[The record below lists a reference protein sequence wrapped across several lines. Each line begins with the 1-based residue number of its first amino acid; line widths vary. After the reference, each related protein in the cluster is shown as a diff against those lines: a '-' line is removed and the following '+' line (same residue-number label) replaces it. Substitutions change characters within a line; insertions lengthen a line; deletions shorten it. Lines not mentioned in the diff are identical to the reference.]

1 MGRGQ
6 DSVPRRGKEQ
16 TMTLAG
22 LEIDAIW
29 IIMIACII
37 VVAVSLAGLCRACLI
52 ERHYYRT
59 RGRVHHT

>member
-1 MGRGQ
+1 
-6 DSVPRRGKEQ
+6 
-16 TMTLAG
+16 MTLAG